1 MGERPQRR
9 DPVVVAKTTGGCAS
23 NEVLRIQTLDHVVA
37 VTNST
42 LIAAGGRTLEL
53 LGTNQTVSIF
63 QSHVDV
69 PTAFVDTA
77 TTSTL
82 TCAKLS
88 TPAGAVA
95 SGCG

>member
-1 MGERPQRR
+1 
-9 DPVVVAKTTGGCAS
+9 V
-23 NEVLRIQTLDHVVA
+23 N
-37 VTNST
+37 VTHST
-42 LIAAGGRTLEL
+42 LIAAGGRALEL
-53 LGTNQTVSIF
+53 LGAHETVSSF

-82 TCAKLS
+82 TCAALS

-95 SGCG
+95 SGCV